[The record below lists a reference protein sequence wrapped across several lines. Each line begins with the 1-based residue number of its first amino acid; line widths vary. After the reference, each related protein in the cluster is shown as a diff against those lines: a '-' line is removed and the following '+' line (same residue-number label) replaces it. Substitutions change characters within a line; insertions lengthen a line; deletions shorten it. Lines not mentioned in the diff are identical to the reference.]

1 MEKQK
6 KDIEV
11 LSESWRK
18 KSMEMQAQM
27 DESAQKLLTAEMSLL
42 QHEKDME
49 AVNVRHQREL
59 EAAATREEQLH
70 QKETELRAQIDH
82 QETKIETLLKSLKEI
97 QSEKDGGANVAEWD
111 AQGLK
116 DQLEDLKSH
125 HTTTL
130 RQLAS
135 SSTRF
140 QSFTM
145 KQLIE
150 FVRQL
155 HGLPVDWKRENA
167 D

>member
-1 MEKQK
+1 MYVDSYPMNRGQLSIQVHSLCEGQGSNSQLSSQK
-6 KDIEV
+6 P
-11 LSESWRK
+11 LF
-18 KSMEMQAQM
+18 
-27 DESAQKLLTAEMSLL
+27 
-42 QHEKDME
+42 
-49 AVNVRHQREL
+49 VNVQ
-59 EAAATREEQLH
+59 
-70 QKETELRAQIDH
+70 
-82 QETKIETLLKSLKEI
+82 TLSKSLKEI

-111 AQGLK
+111 AQELK

-135 SSTRF
+135 SSTCF

-167 D
+167 DRIVMTD

>member
-1 MEKQK
+1 MCTACVKTK
-6 KDIEV
+6 V
-11 LSESWRK
+11 ATLSCPHK
-18 KSMEMQAQM
+18 
-27 DESAQKLLTAEMSLL
+27 TF
-42 QHEKDME
+42 
-49 AVNVRHQREL
+49 VCNVQS
-59 EAAATREEQLH
+59 
-70 QKETELRAQIDH
+70 
-82 QETKIETLLKSLKEI
+82 LLKSIKEM

-111 AQGLK
+111 AQELK

-135 SSTRF
+135 SSTCF